1 MLAQAYDDDL
11 VRNYNLLS
19 EFMVETRVIL
29 GESGLPHVKDIEVTW
44 HMFPKYWMIPH
55 CTFMHMALNALLHI
69 IQFPDIW
76 GWDVTIHSVA
86 QLAPWQVQDQR
97 REKIHT
103 GYSFAKKTYVHIGT
117 VYVEIPSWFV
127 FTLAS
132 QFGALAH
139 LRIGPTWKRTGC
151 MPCWVICTSWFA
163 KAWPAGQLKHH
174 TTGAHTFL
182 GEIPKL
188 WANFRRE
195 KITVLKAL

>member
-1 MLAQAYDDDL
+1 LTYVSKILNDPPLHFHAYGTECPFAHNSISRYL
-11 VRNYNLLS
+11 RLGCYYPLCCTTGTMTSTRS
-19 EFMVETRVIL
+19 EEGKNSYGIL
-29 GESGLPHVKDIEVTW
+29 I
-44 HMFPKYWMIPH
+44 
-55 CTFMHMALNALLHI
+55 C
-69 IQFPDIW
+69 
-76 GWDVTIHSVA
+76 
-86 QLAPWQVQDQR
+86 
-97 REKIHT
+97 
-103 GYSFAKKTYVHIGT
+103 KKTYVHIGT
-117 VYVEIPSWFV
+117 IYVEIPSWFV

-182 GEIPKL
+182 GEIPKR